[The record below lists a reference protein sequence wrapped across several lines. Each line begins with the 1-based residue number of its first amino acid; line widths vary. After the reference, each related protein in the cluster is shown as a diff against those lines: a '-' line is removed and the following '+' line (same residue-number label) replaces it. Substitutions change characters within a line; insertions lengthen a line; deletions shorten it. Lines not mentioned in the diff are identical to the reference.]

1 MILAHLEGSKRVHWE
16 FNPHFTGWLSKG
28 GRLGRGADSV
38 SELESLPFSERLT
51 ELFLARGVSREMR
64 LTLLFSI
71 SVLSATLGCALA
83 VAQEYVAQSGPPPVR
98 AANPDAD
105 PVPLEWV
112 PPALA
117 QLSLLAPIKSNFTL
131 DRTMLGIAAG
141 LVPDTDAPT
150 RQAMH
155 KLDGVSVHTMRFNDA
170 GVLDEAAVAAVRDS
184 YHLRGWKHLV
194 TTSDHG
200 SPVHNGTT
208 DVWVVLDGMNV
219 RGAVVLA
226 ETPRSV
232 TLVTVAGNLSPVDM
246 MHLRGHFG
254 IPKLDAGD
262 FKNAPVQ

>member
-1 MILAHLEGSKRVHWE
+1 
-16 FNPHFTGWLSKG
+16 
-28 GRLGRGADSV
+28 
-38 SELESLPFSERLT
+38 
-51 ELFLARGVSREMR
+51 MR
-64 LTLLFSI
+64 LTLLLSI

-83 VAQEYVAQSGPPPVR
+83 VAQEYAAPSGPPPGR
-98 AANPDAD
+98 AANPDAS
-105 PVPLEWV
+105 PVPLEWI

-117 QLSLLAPIKSNFTL
+117 QLSLEAPVKSNFTL

-141 LVPDTDAPT
+141 LVPDSDAPT
-150 RQAMH
+150 RQAIN
-155 KLDGVSVHTMRFNDA
+155 KLDGVSVHTMRFGDA
-170 GVLDEAAVAAVRDS
+170 GVPDEGAVEAIRAS
-184 YHLRGWKHLV
+184 YHLRGWKHVV

-226 ETPRSV
+226 ETPRSL
-232 TLVTVAGNLSPVDM
+232 TLVTVAGNLSPADL

-254 IPKLDAGD
+254 IPRLEAAD

>member
-1 MILAHLEGSKRVHWE
+1 M
-16 FNPHFTGWLSKG
+16 
-28 GRLGRGADSV
+28 
-38 SELESLPFSERLT
+38 SELKSLPFFEWPT

-155 KLDGVSVHTMRFNDA
+155 KLDGVSVHTMRFN
-170 GVLDEAAVAAVRDS
+170 VFLCS
-184 YHLRGWKHLV
+184 
-194 TTSDHG
+194 T
-200 SPVHNGTT
+200 
-208 DVWVVLDGMNV
+208 
-219 RGAVVLA
+219 
-226 ETPRSV
+226 SV
-232 TLVTVAGNLSPVDM
+232 TPASCIQTLSSVWSHCKCMSP
-246 MHLRGHFG
+246 
-254 IPKLDAGD
+254 PK
-262 FKNAPVQ
+262 VH